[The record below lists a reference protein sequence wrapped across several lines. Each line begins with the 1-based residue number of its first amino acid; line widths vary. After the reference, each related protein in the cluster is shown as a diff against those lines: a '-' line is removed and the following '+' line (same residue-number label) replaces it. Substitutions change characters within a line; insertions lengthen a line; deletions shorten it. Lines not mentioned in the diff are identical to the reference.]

1 MTFDLLPPVAAWQHR
16 DARDGFEVVFL
27 HSDRDSCRVDGATT
41 AVGDGE
47 AWVVRY
53 DIDLALDWATRSARA
68 ACRSTAGEHE
78 VTMKT
83 DGSGRW
89 QINGAAAPTLDG
101 CLDVDLESSAVTN
114 AFPVH
119 RLRLEVG
126 EHAEAPAAYVRAA
139 DLTVER
145 LEQRYVRLDDDG
157 GRQRYQY
164 SAPRFGF
171 QCELRYDEHG
181 LVLDYPGIAVRA
193 G

>member
-1 MTFDLLPPVAAWQHR
+1 MTFDLPPGAAAWRHR

-27 HSDRDSCRVDGATT
+27 HSAADGCRVDGATT
-41 AVGDGE
+41 AVADAE

-53 DIDLALDWATRSARA
+53 GIDLALDWKTGSARV

-78 VTMKT
+78 VTVKT

-89 QINGAAAPTLDG
+89 EINGAAAPALDG
-101 CLDVDLESSAVTN
+101 CLDVDLESSAMTN

-119 RLRLEVG
+119 RMQLEVG
-126 EHAEAPAAYVRAA
+126 EHAEAPAAYVRAV

-145 LEQRYVRLDDDG
+145 LEQRYVRLDDDD

-171 QCELRYDEHG
+171 ECQLVYDEHG